1 MTKWIAIAL
10 VSVVICGC
18 AVLTVTAVRPGLY
31 AAVGDDPEEA
41 IKTANKFC
49 RRDEH
54 KTIAV
59 AKEDVG
65 SVVDKSNENNGKPR
79 VTAGA
84 GNMAFNMNGGKASF
98 QFSCE

>member
-1 MTKWIAIAL
+1 M
-10 VSVVICGC
+10 
-18 AVLTVTAVRPGLY
+18 TAVRPGVY

-41 IKTANKFC
+41 IKSANKFC

-59 AKEDVG
+59 AVDDVG
-65 SVVDKSNENNGKPR
+65 AVVEKSNENDGKTR
-79 VTAGA
+79 VEFK
-84 GNMAFNMNGGKASF
+84 AFNMNGGKASF